1 MDYVVGSVAA
11 LISGNVTPSRPKLVK
26 RALTP
31 TKHPQSP
38 NVTPK
43 SEFIDDRSIFLSPSV
58 QKKKA
63 IVKKSPKRI
72 FQNPDS
78 DTTLNEGNNSLTSP
92 VVDKVKKHLN
102 EQLDTENTQTVNM
115 AKAKSPKNK
124 LNKSKESMT
133 PVKESV
139 EIVDVQKSNENT
151 PKKKKR
157 KSTPSEPA
165 VDSKQNTENVTE
177 TINEEVSNKTSPTK
191 RKRSKSTNEQTD
203 EKENLKSTENNDTV
217 NEVENKSDNTYR
229 TNKKKKRKNKKK
241 KPNTNQEEIQINKSE
256 ETKPDT
262 ENNDAS
268 TNKLKSKKKSK
279 KTKQEDTNQE
289 EEMIVNPN
297 AITSQETDSE
307 HESDDDIQSEDENK
321 EALEAA
327 QEESSDEEEEE
338 TSNKKEKQK
347 AKTDEPKEQHIAT
360 EDEIKRT
367 LFVGNVP
374 FSKKCKKEVKKLF
387 SQYGDIETVRIRTV
401 PVKDATV
408 TPKLAVI
415 KNELH
420 PERTTVNVYIKYKHA
435 DSIDQALSANN
446 TVMNEHHLRVTRSD
460 TSGSAHDPKC
470 SVFVG
475 NIPFGLED
483 EALRAKFQG
492 CGEIESVRIVR
503 DRKTNA
509 GKGFGYVNFAS
520 KDGVELALAL
530 TEEDLTIKNRI
541 MRVKRCTQN
550 ANSGKKGFNTRG
562 NGQNG
567 PNMRGNGQNMRG
579 NGPNMRGNGPNMR
592 GNGRYMRGGGRGGS
606 FGRGNAHNARGNGP
620 NGPGNGRGNWSN
632 SRGNDGNMSNP
643 RKFDNNVSNGEET
656 GAFRRIMNKRK
667 FQEGGEGPPNREKKP
682 RKEFVGLTGEKKKK
696 QKFNKGQK
704 KKKALSEI
712 LTK

>member
-11 LISGNVTPSRPKLVK
+11 LISGNVTPSRPKIVK

-43 SEFIDDRSIFLSPSV
+43 SELVDDRSIFLSPSV

-72 FQNPDS
+72 FQNPDV
-78 DTTLNEGNNSLTSP
+78 DTTLNESNNSLTSP

-102 EQLDTENTQTVNM
+102 EQLETEDTQTVNM
-115 AKAKSPKNK
+115 TKAMSPKNK
-124 LNKSKESMT
+124 HNKL
-133 PVKESV
+133 KESV
-139 EIVDVQKSNENT
+139 TPAKESEEIKVDNVQQTDGNT
-151 PKKKKR
+151 LKKKKR
-157 KSTPSEPA
+157 KSIQTEPT
-165 VDSKQNTENVTE
+165 VDSKQDAENVSDS
-177 TINEEVSNKTSPTK
+177 INQEDSNKKSPMK
-191 RKRSKSTNEQTD
+191 RKRSKSTHEETIEED
-203 EKENLKSTENNDTV
+203 KENLKVTENSDKADEIEKN
-217 NEVENKSDNTYR
+217 SDNT
-229 TNKKKKRKNKKK
+229 TSKKKKKNKNKKK
-241 KPNTNQEEIQINKSE
+241 KLNNNHEEQESITSE
-256 ETKPDT
+256 VNKPDT
-262 ENNDAS
+262 ENNDTGAK
-268 TNKLKSKKKSK
+268 KLKSKKKSK
-279 KTKQEDTNQE
+279 KNNQADTNQE
-289 EEMIVNPN
+289 EEVKVNPN

-321 EALEAA
+321 EALEVAP
-327 QEESSDEEEEE
+327 EESSDEEEDA
-338 TSNKKEKQK
+338 TTNKKENQK
-347 AKTDEPKEQHIAT
+347 AKSDEPKEKHAVT

-387 SQYGDIETVRIRTV
+387 SKYGDIETVRIRTV

-435 DSIDQALSANN
+435 DSVDQALSANN
-446 TVMNEHHLRVTRSD
+446 TLMNEHHLRVSRSD

-475 NIPFGLED
+475 NIPFALED

-550 ANSGKKGFNTRG
+550 PNSGKKGFNDRG
-562 NGQNG
+562 KGQNG
-567 PNMRGNGQNMRG
+567 PNMRGNGPNGRGNGPVGRG
-579 NGPNMRGNGPNMR
+579 NGPNMRGNGPN
-592 GNGRYMRGGGRGGS
+592 G
-606 FGRGNAHNARGNGP
+606 RGNGP
-620 NGPGNGRGNWSN
+620 NGRGNGPNGRGNWSN
-632 SRGNDGNMSNP
+632 PRGNYGDMSNP
-643 RKFDNNVSNGEET
+643 RQFDNNASGGEET

-667 FQEGGEGPPNREKKP
+667 FQEGGEGPPNKMGRINQPNREKKP
-682 RKEFVGLTGEKKKK
+682 RREFVGLTSEKKKK